1 MGKPPLPY
9 KQNPMSIARLVYSL
23 FRKVRSVFLLFITIS
38 LLFYYTFQNEIDI
51 LNSYALN
58 DSLPSINNNE
68 HDAETSTNLES
79 PALHSSSISDRI
91 SADKGNNNVLLDLS
105 DPATLREK
113 NKYFPL
119 LVRESSDK
127 IGSNLPISSLLT
139 FKEKY
144 AVLFEY
150 SLPSQTSTTQDE
162 THKVQHAMKLNLDFD
177 MVQQVKQI
185 FLKSWEQEQLLLKS
199 KLKRESTWPIDLI
212 DSLDTLYLCGE
223 TKLFQDSVNLIED
236 FDFRIPPLA
245 VEVIDIPD
253 VTSRVLEG
261 LLSAY
266 ELSMDKRLLTKAK
279 QVADFILRSF
289 DTPNRVPILRYFWK
303 SDLRN
308 RFPDRA
314 TPSGQLTT
322 TALAFIRLSQLA
334 HLNKYFDAVERVF
347 TIVRQSYNQFD
358 MDFMLPDVV
367 DASGCQLLTP
377 REIEKG
383 VHIKG
388 SGIMKSINEDFK
400 FVHCQQLGIF
410 LNSPSLDDSQQ
421 QPQYQSYGINEKT
434 IPILENLLKIDD
446 LFQCSYDILDGSSKN
461 SNPAAVEAN
470 ANAGIEADGESI
482 EKRNSKSGQKKES
495 VDNAINGKSII
506 DSQMFLTYFI
516 SHIFKF
522 MTFQPIL
529 PKQMGIPTVKF
540 LSSILTKSQFTPA
553 TNELDVT
560 VKRSYNVSLN
570 SCRLGGILGLSSRIS
585 PQGGV
590 NGKYI
595 LPSSLLEMSET
606 ITQSCFAL
614 MKEFDGLVPQK
625 LQLDPCSDEKNGGCE
640 FNSEVKSQ
648 MIIDGEYE
656 IIENDQDTGIK
667 VWNHGTNGDGNRVK
681 RNIIAGDEPVE
692 NQNVKYHNLGSVKSV
707 TATNDDEITQMRRVY
722 TFGKDIKP
730 HITKDDI
737 VGYKW
742 TNHPDWPLWANKVE
756 SRRLLDSNII
766 ESIFY
771 MYRISGEEKWRDMGR
786 QSFEIL
792 LKKLMNLNSGAKGMW
807 QVKEF
812 YENGEKINNDLPS
825 YWFSR
830 TLKYYLLLFSGGDTI
845 SLDKYI
851 LTQGGHIIKKK

>member
-1 MGKPPLPY
+1 
-9 KQNPMSIARLVYSL
+9 MSLARLVYSL
-23 FRKVRSVFLLFITIS
+23 FRKVRSVLLLFITIS

-68 HDAETSTNLES
+68 HDTETSTNLES
-79 PALHSSSISDRI
+79 ATVHSSISDRI
-91 SADKGNNNVLLDLS
+91 SADKGNSNIILDLS

-119 LVRESSDK
+119 LIRKSSNK
-127 IGSNLPISSLLT
+127 IGSNSPISSLLT

-150 SLPSQTSTTQDE
+150 SLPSQTSATQDE
-162 THKVQHAMKLNLDFD
+162 AHKVQHNMQLTPDFA
-177 MVQQVKQI
+177 MVQQVKEI
-185 FLKSWEQEQLLLKS
+185 FMKSWEQEQLLLKS

-253 VTSRVLEG
+253 VTNRVLEG

-289 DTPNRVPILRYFWK
+289 DTPNRVPILRFFWK

-308 RFPDRA
+308 RFPDRE

-322 TALAFIRLSQLA
+322 MSLAFIRLSQLA

-347 TIVRQSYNQFD
+347 TTIRQSYNEFD

-367 DASGCQLLTP
+367 DASGCQLLTS

-410 LNSPSLDDSQQ
+410 LSSPSLDDSQE
-421 QPQYQSYGINEKT
+421 QPRYQSYGINEKT

-446 LFQCSYDILDGSSKN
+446 LFQSSYDILGGSSKN
-461 SNPAAVEAN
+461 ANPATEDAN
-470 ANAGIEADGESI
+470 ANDDIVEDGEYI
-482 EKRNSKSGQKKES
+482 EKRNLKSGQKKES
-495 VDNAINGKSII
+495 AENALNGKSVI
-506 DSQMFLTYFI
+506 DSQMFLTYSI

-522 MTFQPIL
+522 MTFQPMF
-529 PKQMGIPTVKF
+529 PKQKGNPTVKF
-540 LSSILTKSQFTPA
+540 LSSVLTKSQFTPA

-590 NGKYI
+590 NSKYI

-625 LQLDPCSDEKNGGCE
+625 LQLDPCSDDKNEGCE

-648 MIIDGEYE
+648 MIIGGEYE
-656 IIENDQDTGIK
+656 ILENDQDTGIK
-667 VWNHGTNGDGNRVK
+667 VWNHGTNGDNHRVK
-681 RNIIAGDEPVE
+681 RNIIAGDELVE
-692 NQNVKYHNLGSVKSV
+692 NESIKYHTLGKTKSA
-707 TATNDDEITQMRRVY
+707 TAANDDEITQMRRVY

-742 TNHPDWPLWANKVE
+742 TNHPDWPLWVNKVE

-771 MYRISGEEKWRDMGR
+771 MYRISGEEKWRSMGR

-792 LKKLMNLNSGAKGMW
+792 LRELMKLNSGAKGMW

-812 YENGEKINNDLPS
+812 YENGEKTNNDLPS

-845 SLDKYI
+845 SLDEYI